1 MHTAHCPTALAV
13 LALARGGGGGGLV
26 VKSCPTLVTAW
37 TVARQA
43 PLSVGFSRQGY
54 WSGLPFP
61 SPGDLP
67 DPGIKPGRE
76 PGVSCIT
83 GGFLHCRRI
92 LYQLRQELDSMHL
105 SQATLL
111 IPLQLSPL
119 PMLAPLK
126 GSIGKMLS
134 TFQCFNNKESLL
146 SAYYVPGTT
155 MRLLYV
161 SYWCRLLSVGSQ
173 RVGHD

>member
-1 MHTAHCPTALAV
+1 MEGRLVTIWDHACPGRSATPPPPNMHTAHCPTALAV
-13 LALARGGGGGGLV
+13 LALARGGGGGLV
-26 VKSCPTLVTAW
+26 AKSCPTLVTAW

-61 SPGDLP
+61 SPGHLP

-83 GGFLHCRRI
+83 GGFLHCRQI
-92 LYQLRQELDSMHL
+92 LCQLRKELDSMHL
-105 SQATLL
+105 SQAKLL
-111 IPLQLSPL
+111 IHLQLSPL

-126 GSIGKMLS
+126 GSVGMMFVNI
-134 TFQCFNNKESLL
+134 
-146 SAYYVPGTT
+146 
-155 MRLLYV
+155 
-161 SYWCRLLSVGSQ
+161 SVL
-173 RVGHD
+173 